1 MLMELISLPEPLLE
15 FSAGTDVC
23 PRSGIAQ
30 HGVYDMKFASRRT
43 SILVGAVGTANPNF
57 SSNLTASV
65 LAADYADYTDWAQN
79 SLKCAQS
86 V

>member
-1 MLMELISLPEPLLE
+1 MQTSARIASLHFSPIFLLS
-15 FSAGTDVC
+15 F
-23 PRSGIAQ
+23 
-30 HGVYDMKFASRRT
+30 
-43 SILVGAVGTANPNF
+43 
-57 SSNLTASV
+57 